1 MLVFSKLGRKRI
13 DRHRERKLNA
23 GTELFVY
30 LKAISARE
38 NGLSDRENVALHQI
52 LRFEVLVPDCVGLS
66 NNCLH
71 LLLFTH
77 FIKLSS

>member
-1 MLVFSKLGRKRI
+1 MRHSVSPISLDLTIRMLIFSKLGRKRI

-38 NGLSDRENVALHQI
+38 NGLSDRENVALHQM
-52 LRFEVLVPDCVGLS
+52 LRLECWYQ
-66 NNCLH
+66 
-71 LLLFTH
+71 
-77 FIKLSS
+77 